1 MPNRILGAVRE
12 FFEGNASVRKVA
24 DDPLLTAELL
34 LLFRMILADGRIA
47 EEELVLFRRICSESF
62 GIPEDDLP
70 KVIEYLQ
77 DFCYETTGRQAIE
90 IFKTMEHERRVAL
103 MKHMVAMAKADE
115 ELNAQEVKLAKRI
128 AAMLDLTEDDGE
140 ASPA

>member
-77 DFCYETTGRQAIE
+77 DFGYETTGRQAIE
-90 IFKTMEHERRVAL
+90 AFKSMERDRRVAL

>member
-1 MPNRILGAVRE
+1 MPNRILGVVRE
-12 FFEGNASVRKVA
+12 FFEGNSSVRKVA

-34 LLFRMILADGRIA
+34 LLFRMILADGKIA

-77 DFCYETTGRQAIE
+77 DFGYETTGRQAVE
-90 IFKTMEHERRVAL
+90 LFRGMDRERRVAL
-103 MKHMVAMAKADE
+103 MKHMIAMARVDQD
-115 ELNAQEVKLAKRI
+115 LNAQEVKLAKRV
-128 AAMLDLTEDDGE
+128 AGMLNLEDGDGE
-140 ASPA
+140 TAS

>member
-1 MPNRILGAVRE
+1 MADGIFGTIRE

-47 EEELVLFRRICSESF
+47 EEELVLFRRICAESF
-62 GIPEDDLP
+62 GIPEQDLP

-77 DFCYETTGRQAIE
+77 DFGYETTGRQAIG
-90 IFKTMEHERRVAL
+90 IFQGMARERRVDL
-103 MKHMVAMAKADE
+103 MRHMIAIAKADD
-115 ELNAQEVKLAKRI
+115 ELSAQEVKLAKRL
-128 AAMLDLTEDDGE
+128 AVMLDLTDDG
-140 ASPA
+140 

>member
-77 DFCYETTGRQAIE
+77 EFGYETTGRQAIE
-90 IFKTMEHERRVAL
+90 AFKSMERDRRVAL

-115 ELNAQEVKLAKRI
+115 ELNAREVKLAKHV
-128 AAMLDLTEDDGE
+128 AAMLDLADEGDDG
-140 ASPA
+140 APA

>member
-1 MPNRILGAVRE
+1 MPNRILGTVRE

-34 LLFRMILADGRIA
+34 LLFRMILADGHIA
-47 EEELVLFRRICSESF
+47 EEELVLFRRICAESF

-77 DFCYETTGRQAIE
+77 DFGYETTGRQAIE
-90 IFKTMEHERRVAL
+90 LFQGMERERRVAL
-103 MKHMVAMAKADE
+103 MKHMIAMARADE
-115 ELNAQEVKLAKRI
+115 ELNAQEVKLAKRM
-128 AAMLDLTEDDGE
+128 AAMLDLTDDDG
-140 ASPA
+140 SPAPA

>member
-1 MPNRILGAVRE
+1 MADGILGTIRE

-47 EEELVLFRRICSESF
+47 EEELVLFRRICAESF
-62 GIPEDDLP
+62 GIPEQDLP

-77 DFCYETTGRQAIE
+77 DFGYETTGRQAIE
-90 IFKTMEHERRVAL
+90 IFQGMARERRVAL
-103 MKHMVAMAKADE
+103 MRHMIAIAKADD
-115 ELNAQEVKLAKRI
+115 ELSAQEVKLAKRL
-128 AAMLDLTEDDGE
+128 AAMLNLTDDG
-140 ASPA
+140 